1 MPITTAVCPEINNA
15 EVDRQ
20 VRAEQTNLLF
30 HFGRWADLPAAV
42 GVLVAAWLF
51 WDDVSHTVLEVWV
64 LCVFLA
70 CAARILLGI
79 GFSVRTIKVERSGAW
94 ARSYL
99 VTTVLLSAA
108 WGAAGILL
116 YHPVST
122 LHQAFVALML
132 ATIAAVA
139 VPVLAPRFSHYL
151 FFVTLILT
159 PIAVRL
165 LLDMQSIA
173 MAIAVVVV
181 LIGVFLTLLARRA
194 NRQIEQGLRLRFSY
208 AGIVDELTGES
219 SQRTRVETK
228 LREGEER
235 MRRHSQSLLELARES
250 SISAGDVRGA
260 LHVICEKA
268 VQAIR
273 CKRVS
278 VWFLDDEAK
287 VLRCVHVLSDGHH
300 DSAPNAAIEFGRCPE
315 LFKALQETR
324 TCAVS
329 DVTTDT
335 RLQGFRNEYLR
346 PNNVAAILGA
356 PFRHGQ
362 RVRGA
367 IFHEHTGSAREWT
380 RDEASFASSLADF
393 VALAI
398 TADDRRQAEERFR
411 ELANYDRLTGL
422 PNRALFVDRLTQ
434 ALSKA
439 RRSKHNVALLF
450 IDVDRFKSINDSL
463 GHHSG
468 DTVLRTIGKRLLSCV
483 RAGDTVARLGGD
495 EFTVILEECQNIETI
510 TTICERILESVTEP
524 ILLGETEA
532 NLTCSI
538 GLSLCPGDGQDAD
551 VLLQNAD
558 IAMYKAKDRGRNN
571 YQFFTQ
577 DMHAKAMLHLSREN
591 ALRKALQRMEMV
603 LHYQPQF
610 DVTRGG
616 IIGVEALVRWQDPD
630 WGLIWPSEFIPLA
643 EETGLI
649 VPLGQWVI
657 REACLQAKEWHTMMR
672 GRPFHLAV
680 NLSVR
685 QFASSNLLE
694 FVRAALQESG
704 LDPKVLQLEI
714 TESLVM
720 HDMEGSIRVLQGLKD
735 MGVRIALD
743 DFGTGHS
750 SLVYLKRLPVDVL
763 KVDRAF
769 VEEIAKSDQ
778 DAAIA
783 RTIITLAENLG
794 LEVIAEGVETVAQ
807 MKQLRKGGC
816 SKMQGYLFSTPLEK
830 IECDRLLRGIP
841 DFEI

>member
-30 HFGRWADLPAAV
+30 YFGRWADLPAAFGAV
-42 GVLVAAWLF
+42 IAAWLF
-51 WDDVSHTVLEVWV
+51 WDEVSHDVLVAWV
-64 LCVFLA
+64 IGIFIASL
-70 CAARILLGI
+70 ARIVLGM
-79 GFSVRTIKVERSGAW
+79 GFSLSTIQVERSGAW
-94 ARSYL
+94 ARGYL
-99 VTTVLLSAA
+99 ATTVLLSAA
-108 WGAAGILL
+108 WGIAGILL
-116 YHPVST
+116 FHPYSE
-122 LHQAFVALML
+122 LHEAFIALML
-132 ATIAAVA
+132 VTVAAVA
-139 VPVLAPRFSHYL
+139 VPVLAPRLLHYVA
-151 FFVTLILT
+151 FAVVILT
-159 PIAVRL
+159 PMVTRLIMALQPVSLGIA
-165 LLDMQSIA
+165 
-173 MAIAVVVV
+173 AIVV
-181 LIGVFLTLLARRA
+181 LIGGFLIFIARRA
-194 NRQIEQGLRLRFSY
+194 NLQIEQGLRLRFSY

-219 SQRTRVETK
+219 SQRTRVETR

-235 MRRHSQSLLELARES
+235 MRRHSQSLLELAREA
-250 SISAGDVRGA
+250 SISAGDVRSA

-278 VWFLDDEAK
+278 VWFLDNESK
-287 VLRCVHVLSDGHH
+287 TLRCMHVLDDGRH
-300 DSAPNAAIEFGRCPE
+300 DDSPGAVIEFARSPE

-324 TCAVS
+324 TTAVS
-329 DVTTDT
+329 DVGGDT
-335 RLQGFRNEYLR
+335 RMQGLLKEYLR
-346 PNNVAAILGA
+346 PNNVAAVLGA
-356 PFRHGQ
+356 PFRQGQ
-362 RVRGA
+362 RVRGV
-367 IFHEHTGSAREWT
+367 IFHEHTGASREWT

-398 TADDRRQAEERFR
+398 TASDRRQAEERFR
-411 ELANYDRLTGL
+411 QLANYDRLTGL
-422 PNRALFVDRLTQ
+422 PNRALFMDRLTQ

-439 RRSKHNVALLF
+439 RRNKQNVALLF
-450 IDVDRFKSINDSL
+450 IDVDRFKNINDSL

-468 DTVLRTIGKRLLSCV
+468 DTVLRTIGKRLLACV

-495 EFTVILEECQNIETI
+495 EFTVILEECQNLETI

-657 REACLQAKEWHTMMR
+657 REACLQAQEWHKAMN

-694 FVRAALQESG
+694 FVRGALQESG
-704 LDPKVLQLEI
+704 LEPRVLQLEI

-720 HDMEGSIRVLQGLKD
+720 HDMEGSVRILKGLKD
-735 MGVRIALD
+735 LGVRIALD

-783 RTIITLAENLG
+783 RTIITLADNLG
-794 LEVIAEGVETVAQ
+794 LDVIAEGVETVAQ

-816 SKMQGYLFSTPLEK
+816 SKMQGYLFSLPMEK

>member
-1 MPITTAVCPEINNA
+1 MPINTAVCPEINND

-30 HFGRWADLPAAV
+30 HFGKWADAPAAL
-42 GVLVAAWLF
+42 GALVAVWLF
-51 WDDVSHTVLEVWV
+51 WADVSHPMLMAWAA
-64 LCVFLA
+64 CVFA
-70 CAARILLGI
+70 TCIGRIVLGVA
-79 GFSVRTIKVERSGAW
+79 FSLRSIKVEHSGAW
-94 ARSYL
+94 ARGYL
-99 VTTVLLSAA
+99 ITTIMLGAA
-108 WGAAGILL
+108 WGSAGILL
-116 YHPVST
+116 YHPQSQI
-122 LHQAFVALML
+122 HQAFVALML
-132 ATIAAVA
+132 ATITAVA
-139 VPVLAPRFSHYL
+139 VPVLAPRFAHYVSFL
-151 FFVTLILT
+151 AITLVFIVL
-159 PIAVRL
+159 RL
-165 LLDMQSIA
+165 LLDMKPLTFAIA
-173 MAIAVVVV
+173 AVVVLV
-181 LIGVFLTLLARRA
+181 GVFLALIARRA
-194 NRQIEQGLRLRFSY
+194 NLQIEQGLRLRFSY

-235 MRRHSQSLLELARES
+235 MRRHSQSLLELARET

-278 VWFLDDEAK
+278 VWFLDDGNK
-287 VLRCVHVLSDGHH
+287 VLRCVHVLNDGHH
-300 DSAPNAAIEFGRCPE
+300 DSASNFTIEFGRCPE

-324 TCAVS
+324 TTAVS
-329 DVTTDT
+329 DVSNDT
-335 RLQGFRNEYLR
+335 RAQGFLAEYLR
-346 PNNVAAILGA
+346 PNNVAAVLGA

-362 RVRGA
+362 RVRGV
-367 IFHEHTGSAREWT
+367 IFHEHTGASREWT

-398 TADDRRQAEERFR
+398 TASDRRQAEERFR
-411 ELANYDRLTGL
+411 QLANYDRLTGL
-422 PNRALFVDRLTQ
+422 PNRALFMDRMTQ

-439 RRSKHNVALLF
+439 RRSKQNVALLF
-450 IDVDRFKSINDSL
+450 IDVDRFKNINDSL

-468 DTVLRTIGKRLLSCV
+468 DVVLRTIGKRLLSCV

-495 EFTVILEECQNIETI
+495 EFTVILEECNNIETV

-610 DVTRGG
+610 DVDRGG
-616 IIGVEALVRWQDPD
+616 VIGVEALVRWQDPE

-657 REACLQAKEWHTMMR
+657 REACLQAKEWHAAMR

-694 FVRAALQESG
+694 FVRGALQESG
-704 LDPKVLQLEI
+704 LDPGVLQLEI

-720 HDMEGSIRVLQGLKD
+720 YDIEGSIRLLKGLKD
-735 MGVRIALD
+735 LGVRIALD

-750 SLVYLKRLPVDVL
+750 SLIYLKRLPVDVL
-763 KVDRAF
+763 KVDRTF

-783 RTIITLAENLG
+783 RTIITLADSLK

-816 SKMQGYLFSTPLEK
+816 SRMQGYLFSAPLEK
-830 IECDRLLRGIP
+830 IECDRLIRGIP
-841 DFEI
+841 DLEI

>member
-30 HFGRWADLPAAV
+30 YFGKWADLPAAL
-42 GVLVAAWLF
+42 GACVAMWLF
-51 WDDVSHTVLEVWV
+51 WNDVPHAVLAGWV
-64 LCVFLA
+64 LAVVA
-70 CAARILLGI
+70 VSIVRVGMAV
-79 GFSVRTIKVERSGAW
+79 GFSLRTIEADRGGAW
-94 ARSYL
+94 SRGYL
-99 VTTVLLSAA
+99 VTTVLLGLA
-108 WGAAGILL
+108 WGSAGILL
-116 YHPVST
+116 YHPQSQ
-122 LHQAFVALML
+122 LHQAFDALML
-132 ATIAAVA
+132 ATVAAVA
-139 VPVLAPRFSHYL
+139 VPVLSPRFTHYL
-151 FFVTLILT
+151 AF
-159 PIAVRL
+159 AVSVLGFIVLRL
-165 LLDMQSIA
+165 LLDMQLITF
-173 MAIAVVVV
+173 AIAGFAV
-181 LIGVFLTLLARRA
+181 LIGIFLAFIAHRA
-194 NRQIEQGLRLRFSY
+194 GIQIEQGLRLRFSY

-250 SISAGDVRGA
+250 SISAGDVRSA

-278 VWFLDDEAK
+278 VWFFDGESRA
-287 VLRCVHVLSDGHH
+287 LRCVHVLDNGQH
-300 DSAPNAAIEFGRCPE
+300 DNPANMIIEYGRCPE
-315 LFKALQETR
+315 LFKSLQETR
-324 TCAVS
+324 TCAISNVS
-329 DVTTDT
+329 TDT
-335 RLQGFRNEYLR
+335 RLQGFLSEYLR
-346 PNNVAAILGA
+346 PNGVTAILGA

-362 RVRGA
+362 RVRGV
-367 IFHEHTGSAREWT
+367 IFHEHTGAAREWT

-398 TADDRRQAEERFR
+398 TASDRRQAEERFR
-411 ELANYDRLTGL
+411 QLANYDRLTGL
-422 PNRALFVDRLTQ
+422 PNRALFMDRLTQ

-439 RRSKHNVALLF
+439 RRSKQNVALLF
-450 IDVDRFKSINDSL
+450 IDVDRFKNINDSL

-468 DTVLRTIGKRLLSCV
+468 DTVLRTIGKRLLACV

-495 EFTVILEECQNIETI
+495 EFTVILEECHNIETV

-610 DVTRGG
+610 DVDRGG
-616 IIGVEALVRWQDPD
+616 VVGVEALVRWLDPD

-657 REACLQAKEWHTMMR
+657 REACMQAKEWHSAVD

-694 FVRAALQESG
+694 FVRNALQESK
-704 LDPKVLQLEI
+704 LDPGILQLEI

-720 HDMEGSIRVLQGLKD
+720 QDMEGSIRLLRGLKEL
-735 MGVRIALD
+735 GVRIALD

-750 SLVYLKRLPVDVL
+750 SFIYLKRLPVDVL

-794 LEVIAEGVETVAQ
+794 LDVIAEGVETVAQ

-841 DFEI
+841 DFQV

>member
-30 HFGRWADLPAAV
+30 HFGRWADFPAAL
-42 GVLVAAWLF
+42 GAMVAAWLF
-51 WDDVSHTVLEVWV
+51 WDDFSHTTLVIWV
-64 LCVFLA
+64 GCIFLA
-70 CAARILLGI
+70 SLTRIGLGI
-79 GFSVRTIKVERSGAW
+79 AFSLRTIRIEHSGAW

-99 VTTVLLSAA
+99 LTTVLLSAA
-108 WGAAGILL
+108 WGAAGVLFF
-116 YHPVST
+116 HPQSE

-132 ATIAAVA
+132 ATVAAVA
-139 VPVLAPRFSHYL
+139 VPVLAARFLHYV
-151 FFVTLILT
+151 FFVVVILT
-159 PIAVRL
+159 PVIVRLIMTFQPIAIGIAV
-165 LLDMQSIA
+165 IA
-173 MAIAVVVV
+173 AS
-181 LIGVFLTLLARRA
+181 IGVFLTFIARRA
-194 NRQIEQGLRLRFSY
+194 NLQIEQGLRLRFSY

-235 MRRHSQSLLELARES
+235 MRRHSQSLLELAREA

-268 VQAIR
+268 AQAIR

-278 VWFLDDEAK
+278 VWFLDSESKA
-287 VLRCVHVLSDGHH
+287 LRCMHVLDDGRH
-300 DSAPNAAIEFGRCPE
+300 DNSPGTIIEFGRSPD

-324 TCAVS
+324 TTAVS
-329 DVTTDT
+329 DVGNDT
-335 RLQGFRNEYLR
+335 RMQGLLKEYLR
-346 PNNVAAILGA
+346 PNNVAAVLGA

-362 RVRGA
+362 RVRGV
-367 IFHEHTGSAREWT
+367 IFHEHTGAARDWT

-398 TADDRRQAEERFR
+398 TASDRRQAEERFR
-411 ELANYDRLTGL
+411 QLANYDRLTGL
-422 PNRALFVDRLTQ
+422 PNRALFMDRLTQ

-439 RRSKHNVALLF
+439 RRSKQNVALLF
-450 IDVDRFKSINDSL
+450 IDVDRFKNINDSL

-577 DMHAKAMLHLSREN
+577 DMHVKAMLHLSREN

-657 REACLQAKEWHTMMR
+657 REACLQAKEWHKAMN

-685 QFASSNLLE
+685 QFASNNLLE
-694 FVRAALQESG
+694 FVRNALKEAD

-720 HDMEGSIRVLQGLKD
+720 HDMEGSIRILQGLKD

-783 RTIITLAENLG
+783 RTIITLADSLD

-816 SKMQGYLFSTPLEK
+816 SRMQGYLFSAPLEK

-841 DFEI
+841 DFEV